1 MSTNLQFIQSHKL
14 VPSHRTTH
22 PRAAP
27 QPASE
32 LDPRQRPHSRSAPM
46 QPSAP
51 SPSRSPHSLRTTPR
65 DQPVSIQIIAIA
77 THRRSPV
84 TVFRTR
90 ASFAHAPTADRMTQK
105 RTVHARAHSQPA
117 RLDSWFMRMHVPE
130 PSTRAWASC
139 CSAPYSTVPYTV
151 RNTSGTMYLSI
162 HLYCS
167 VVCAHP
173 VSN

>member
-1 MSTNLQFIQSHKL
+1 MSTNLLHFISHNL
-14 VPSHRTTH
+14 VPSPHNIH
-22 PRAAP
+22 PCSPSQRP
-27 QPASE
+27 IST
-32 LDPRQRPHSRSAPM
+32 PRQRPHSRSAPM
-46 QPSAP
+46 QPLAP
-51 SPSRSPHSLRTTPR
+51 SPSRSPHSLRTSPR

-77 THRRSPV
+77 THLRSPDAV
-84 TVFRTR
+84 LRTLR
-90 ASFAHAPTADRMTQK
+90 SFTHAPTADRMTQK
-105 RTVHARAHSQPA
+105 RTVHARTHSQPA

-139 CSAPYSTVPYTV
+139 YSAPYSTVPYTV

-162 HLYCS
+162 HLYWN

>member
-1 MSTNLQFIQSHKL
+1 MSTNLQFFITHKL
-14 VPSHRTTH
+14 VPSHHTTH

-27 QPASE
+27 SQRLA

-46 QPSAP
+46 QPLAP
-51 SPSRSPHSLRTTPR
+51 SPSRSPHSLRTSPR

-77 THRRSPV
+77 THLRSLV
-84 TVFRTR
+84 TVLRTR
-90 ASFAHAPTADRMTQK
+90 GPFIHAPTADRMTQK

-139 CSAPYSTVPYTV
+139 RSAPYSTVPYTV

-167 VVCAHP
+167 VVRVHP

>member
-1 MSTNLQFIQSHKL
+1 MYGTHDL
-14 VPSHRTTH
+14 VRSHRTTH
-22 PRAAP
+22 PVQPP

-46 QPSAP
+46 QPLAP
-51 SPSRSPHSLRTTPR
+51 SPSRSPHSLRTSPR

-77 THRRSPV
+77 THLRSPV
-84 TVFRTR
+84 AVLQTR
-90 ASFAHAPTADRMTQK
+90 GSFTHAPTADRMTQK

-139 CSAPYSTVPYTV
+139 CSALYTTVPYTV

-167 VVCAHP
+167 VVRVHP